1 MKFSYSLLFFGML
14 FCLGCRIQKPTQG
27 FIEQFNKPRDTTVLF
42 DRVYYNIRKESYHY
56 SIDYK
61 NGIATSFVDTPF
73 LDQPVFFT
81 KSGVLLSRLNLTILE
96 ESDFKIDS
104 LRDNYKSNT
113 EGWGIYS
120 LLGDTINATI
130 YVNFTGG
137 KAFARNQFFECYY
150 RGVLKN
156 SDTLLHWQLVEPY
169 PEINKAIPGNLEYLN
184 FLKNPVDL
192 HLKNVEV
199 KKFIDPN
206 KAWINKYRVQKM

>member
-1 MKFSYSLLFFGML
+1 MKLTSSILSFVILFS
-14 FCLGCRIQKPTQG
+14 LGCKIQKASQT
-27 FIEQFNKPRDTTVLF
+27 FVEKLNAANDTAMLF
-42 DRVYYNIRKESYHY
+42 DRVYHNIRKENYHY
-56 SIDYK
+56 PVDNK

-81 KSGVLLSRLNLTILE
+81 KNGVILSRLNLTIVE
-96 ESDFKIDS
+96 ESDFEIDS
-104 LRDNYKSNT
+104 LRDNYKYNS

-120 LLGDTINATI
+120 VKDDTIKAII

-137 KAFARNQFFECYY
+137 GAYARNQFFECNYQ
-150 RGVLKN
+150 GVLKN
-156 SDTLLHWQLVEPY
+156 KDTLLHWQLIEPY
-169 PEINKAIPGNLEYLN
+169 PEIDKVIPGNLEYLN

-206 KAWINKYRVQKM
+206 KAWINKYRVQKK